1 MNEMTKQLAKE
12 KLQLAI
18 SNFKQAEAEG
28 ADQIAPETYIWAKH
42 KIYEDQ
48 KIILKYVD
56 DQSRIEEASDDACA
70 AAAKLLSLVRRYK
83 QNDNQSRWVAPEKF
97 EQEAI
102 KALVNEGGPA
112 L

>member
-1 MNEMTKQLAKE
+1 MNEMTKKLGKE

-42 KIYEDQ
+42 KIYENQ
-48 KIILKYVD
+48 KIILKHSD
-56 DQSRIEEASDDACA
+56 DLNRIEEASDDACA

-83 QNDNQSRWVAPEKF
+83 QNGTQASRLPPEKL

>member
-1 MNEMTKQLAKE
+1 MNQVTKKLGKE

-18 SNFKQAEAEG
+18 TNFKQAEVEG
-28 ADQIAPETYIWAKH
+28 AEQIAPETYTWAKH
-42 KIYEDQ
+42 KIYENQ
-48 KIILKYVD
+48 KIILKHSD
-56 DQSRIEEASDDACA
+56 DLTRIEEASDDACA

-83 QNDNQSRWVAPEKF
+83 QNGDQLGSIPPEKM

-102 KALVNEGGPA
+102 KALVNEGGPP